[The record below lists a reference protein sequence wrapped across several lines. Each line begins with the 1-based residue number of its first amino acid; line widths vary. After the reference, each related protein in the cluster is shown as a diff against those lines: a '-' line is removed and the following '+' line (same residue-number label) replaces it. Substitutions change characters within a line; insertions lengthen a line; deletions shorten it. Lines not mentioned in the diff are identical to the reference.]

1 MDKYLHQF
9 IQYLQQERRL
19 SLNTV
24 LSYHNDLKQFQAYLS
39 LHFDLLLLH
48 AKPEHIRSWMVSL
61 KENGLSNRSI
71 NRKIASIR
79 AFYKYLL
86 TQDSIQT
93 NPAALINTPKIE
105 KRLPVFVSENEMHK
119 LFEQIEF
126 PDNIKG
132 WRDKLILELFYYTG
146 MRRNE
151 LIHLTLSDIDLYNQT
166 VKVLGKRNKERIVP
180 LHPNL
185 TQTLKQYLS
194 LRQSLYTGSD
204 LLFVSGK
211 HQALNPRTVY
221 RIVKKY
227 LDLIT
232 TVNKRSPH
240 IIRHTFATHML
251 NNGADLNSIKEI
263 LGHANLSAT
272 QVYTHN
278 TMEKIKKI
286 HQQAH
291 PRG

>member
-24 LSYHNDLKQFQAYLS
+24 LSYHNDLKQFQAYLN
-39 LHFDLLLLH
+39 LHFNLSLLRAH
-48 AKPEHIRSWMVSL
+48 PEHIRSWMVSL
-61 KENGLSNRSI
+61 KENRLSNRSI
-71 NRKIASIR
+71 NRKIASLR

-86 TQDSIQT
+86 TQDIIQS
-93 NPAALINTPKIE
+93 NPATLINTPKIE
-105 KRLPVFVSENEMHK
+105 KRLPVFVPENEMHK

-126 PDNIKG
+126 PDNVKG

-151 LIHLTLSDIDLYNQT
+151 LIHLTISDIDLYNQAI
-166 VKVLGKRNKERIVP
+166 KVLGKRNKERIVP
-180 LHPNL
+180 MHPNL
-185 TQTLKQYLS
+185 TQTVKQYLL
-194 LRQSLYTGSD
+194 LRQNIHTPSD

-211 HQALNPRTVY
+211 HQPLNPRTVY

>member
-24 LSYHNDLKQFQAYLS
+24 LSYHNDLKQFQAYLN
-39 LHFDLLLLH
+39 LHFDLSLLR
-48 AKPEHIRSWMVSL
+48 AQPEHIRSWMVSL
-61 KENGLSNRSI
+61 KENRLSNRSI
-71 NRKIASIR
+71 NRKIASLR

-86 TQDSIQT
+86 TQDIIQS

-105 KRLPVFVSENEMHK
+105 KRLPVFVPENEMHK

-151 LIHLTLSDIDLYNQT
+151 LIHLTISDIDLYNQAI
-166 VKVLGKRNKERIVP
+166 KVLGKRNKERIVP
-180 LHPNL
+180 MHPNL
-185 TQTLKQYLS
+185 TQTVKQYLL
-194 LRQSLYTGSD
+194 LRQNIHTPSD
-204 LLFVSGK
+204 LLFVSDK